1 MRRLLKHQ
9 LRFAQ
14 RLDASKGLIK
24 IRDFD
29 QASVSESRVS
39 VKARQRNVR

>member
-14 RLDASKGLIK
+14 RLDASKELIK

-29 QASVSESRVS
+29 QASVSESGAS
-39 VKARQRNVR
+39 VGARQ